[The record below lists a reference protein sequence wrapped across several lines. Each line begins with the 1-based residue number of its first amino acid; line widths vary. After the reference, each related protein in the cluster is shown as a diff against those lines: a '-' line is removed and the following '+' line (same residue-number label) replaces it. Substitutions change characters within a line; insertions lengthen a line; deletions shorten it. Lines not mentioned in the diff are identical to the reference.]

1 MIVPISIFIYNAL
14 HTRSPPDPESGA
26 LFIYQ
31 TLQPNKKLGKPMD
44 KSDHFFFC
52 VARLHRL
59 ATKTFGRELRSINMT
74 HGLAAVLLHL
84 DLLDEG
90 CSQRELAFSLEI
102 EQPTLANLI
111 KRLEQLQVIEKK
123 PHSNDHRKSMIYF
136 TTKGRELFVQ
146 ISRIYEATYRDMLAG
161 LDKHELRLAE
171 ALLGDVYQVMK
182 TSTLKHPESPPNTG
196 AQ

>member
-1 MIVPISIFIYNAL
+1 
-14 HTRSPPDPESGA
+14 
-26 LFIYQ
+26 
-31 TLQPNKKLGKPMD
+31 MD

-84 DLLDEG
+84 DLLEEG

-136 TTKGRELFVQ
+136 TAKGRVLLAQ
-146 ISRIYEATYRDMLAG
+146 ISSIYETTYRDMLTG
-161 LDKHELRLAE
+161 LGEHELRFAE
-171 ALLGDVYQVMK
+171 ALLADIHHIMK
-182 TSTLKHPESPPNTG
+182 TSTLKQP
-196 AQ
+196 AFW